1 MAARAE
7 MGMPSKKGV
16 GGPASVPLPP
26 PTPPPPP
33 KGAPVTV
40 PAGSG
45 AVVAVDIAEVVELR
59 VWWRDVETQD
69 KQSGE
74 CRSGIWGW
82 QLPYELEALVPSTSS
97 RLAGLWLVVTSLG
110 AQESG
115 VFPSR
120 KLVDMESLSVSQQ
133 RKRDLPSFADG
144 LITRLKA
151 RPRILVVGLCTPFDH
166 AGGISGSVQL
176 RTAAACQTK
185 SELPRLGRETR
196 HDSCGLALE
205 SRCEWSTSSKLLQAG
220 PRGQDPVRHQESQ
233 GPGASLGCWHR
244 PNTQPASHSLG
255 LRVLLVLIV
264 TGPAGGVAKPFA
276 QRELW
281 GRHQET
287 AEV

>member
-1 MAARAE
+1 
-7 MGMPSKKGV
+7 MPSRKG
-16 GGPASVPLPP
+16 GGAPASVPLPATAP
-26 PTPPPPP
+26 SP
-33 KGAPVTV
+33 KGAPVAV

-45 AVVAVDIAEVVELR
+45 AVVTADMSEVVKLR
-59 VWWRDVETQD
+59 IWWRDVETQD
-69 KQSGE
+69 KQGGE
-74 CRSGIWGW
+74 CRSRIWGW
-82 QLPYELEALVPSTSS
+82 QLLYGLEALVPSARC
-97 RLAGLWLVVTSLG
+97 RLAGLWLIVTSVG
-110 AQESG
+110 AHEPG

-120 KLVDMESLSVSQQ
+120 KLVDMESLSVSHQ

-144 LITRLKA
+144 LITRLKVH
-151 RPRILVVGLCTPFDH
+151 PRILVVGLCTPFDH

-185 SELPRLGRETR
+185 SELPRLGRETG

>member
-1 MAARAE
+1 
-7 MGMPSKKGV
+7 
-16 GGPASVPLPP
+16 LPP

-185 SELPRLGRETR
+185 SELPASNGKLDMETGHGNWTWKLDMAAAGSPSSLAVSGRR
-196 HDSCGLALE
+196 RRSFC
-205 SRCEWSTSSKLLQAG
+205 R
-220 PRGQDPVRHQESQ
+220 R
-233 GPGASLGCWHR
+233 GPGAKIPSATRDQGLRLAAGECWHR
-244 PNTQPASHSLG
+244 PNTQPRPTRLVS
-255 LRVLLVLIV
+255 VLVLVLIV

-287 AEV
+287 GEV